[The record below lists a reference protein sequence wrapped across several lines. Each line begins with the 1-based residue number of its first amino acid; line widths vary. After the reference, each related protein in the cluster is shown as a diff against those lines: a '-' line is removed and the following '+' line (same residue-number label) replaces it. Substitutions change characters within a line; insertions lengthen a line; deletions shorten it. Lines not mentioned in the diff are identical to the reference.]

1 MPDMRDFLAL
11 LIKHDV
17 DFMIVG
23 AFVLARYGIPRGTG
37 DIDIF
42 INPSVNNAE
51 NVLAALNEF
60 GMASLGISVA
70 DLLSGDIIQLGFPP
84 ARIDLLTKL
93 TGVSLEE
100 ILQSRKAAD
109 WPSLQWIFWAETFSL
124 KTNAPWVETK
134 TWPISTR
141 WINPMCRKA
150 ERRLALTSWFR
161 PRPFWIAGSLSER
174 LLY

>member
-100 ILQSRKAAD
+100 ILQSRE
-109 WPSLQWIFWAETFSL
+109 SG
-124 KTNAPWVETK
+124 
-134 TWPISTR
+134 
-141 WINPMCRKA
+141 
-150 ERRLALTSWFR
+150 RLAEFTVDFLGRDVFIKNKR
-161 PRPFWIAGSLSER
+161 ALGRNKDLADIDALD
-174 LLY
+174 